1 MISDPAVPNSTAVN
15 SLFLCHFFSPSEDS
29 KKFKVFHMNGDGL
42 HTCVPAPVKSIKTS
56 QQVFIGFKP
65 PPPAGFYVNNIH
77 RARVN
82 IGWCLASAI
91 WLEVRNG
98 WPSLHICRAAGE
110 ANIDEVNRAHRG
122 PYHELNI
129 SRYSRTRGEYCTYT
143 WKVRNES
150 FLSTSVLCE
159 RLKLQCLYSG
169 PLRPNWLDRTFS
181 SCIRQLADCSGGKSE
196 DSWASGP
203 VQVRSAAKSL

>member
-1 MISDPAVPNSTAVN
+1 MSDNVLAVG
-15 SLFLCHFFSPSEDS
+15 LFWRNDLGCASVVPSEQTSSSYIILDIFS
-29 KKFKVFHMNGDGL
+29 ECHM
-42 HTCVPAPVKSIKTS
+42 
-56 QQVFIGFKP
+56 
-65 PPPAGFYVNNIH
+65 
-77 RARVN
+77 AR
-82 IGWCLASAI
+82 GAH
-91 WLEVRNG
+91 G

-110 ANIDEVNRAHRG
+110 ANIDEVDRAHRG

-150 FLSTSVLCE
+150 FLSTTVLCE

-169 PLRPNWLDRTFS
+169 PLRPNWLDRSFS
-181 SCIRQLADCSGGKSE
+181 SCIRQLADSSGGKSE

-203 VQVRSAAKSL
+203 GSSSLCGEVFVTSLFFSFKNWGLRKF

>member
-1 MISDPAVPNSTAVN
+1 M
-15 SLFLCHFFSPSEDS
+15 
-29 KKFKVFHMNGDGL
+29 
-42 HTCVPAPVKSIKTS
+42 
-56 QQVFIGFKP
+56 
-65 PPPAGFYVNNIH
+65 
-77 RARVN
+77 AR
-82 IGWCLASAI
+82 GAH
-91 WLEVRNG
+91 G
-98 WPSLHICRAAGE
+98 GPSLHICRAAGE

-159 RLKLQCLYSG
+159 RLKLRCLYSG
-169 PLRPNWLDRTFS
+169 PLRPNWLDRSFS
-181 SCIRQLADCSGGKSE
+181 SCIRQLADSSGGKSE

-203 VQVRSAAKSL
+203 GSSSLCGEVFVTALFFSFKNWGLRKFCLSTVKGDYSPQITTVW

>member
-1 MISDPAVPNSTAVN
+1 M
-15 SLFLCHFFSPSEDS
+15 
-29 KKFKVFHMNGDGL
+29 
-42 HTCVPAPVKSIKTS
+42 
-56 QQVFIGFKP
+56 
-65 PPPAGFYVNNIH
+65 
-77 RARVN
+77 AR
-82 IGWCLASAI
+82 GAH
-91 WLEVRNG
+91 G

-169 PLRPNWLDRTFS
+169 PLRPNWLDRSFS
-181 SCIRQLADCSGGKSE
+181 SCIRQLADSSGGKSE

-203 VQVRSAAKSL
+203 GSSSLCGKVFVTSLFFFFSKLRTWKILSLSAVKGDYSPQITTV

>member
-1 MISDPAVPNSTAVN
+1 M
-15 SLFLCHFFSPSEDS
+15 
-29 KKFKVFHMNGDGL
+29 
-42 HTCVPAPVKSIKTS
+42 
-56 QQVFIGFKP
+56 
-65 PPPAGFYVNNIH
+65 
-77 RARVN
+77 AR
-82 IGWCLASAI
+82 GAH
-91 WLEVRNG
+91 G

-110 ANIDEVNRAHRG
+110 ANIDEVDRAHRG

-150 FLSTSVLCE
+150 FLSTTVLCE

-169 PLRPNWLDRTFS
+169 PLRPNWLDRSFS
-181 SCIRQLADCSGGKSE
+181 SCIRQLADSSGGKSE

-203 VQVRSAAKSL
+203 GSSSLCGEVFVTSLFFLLKIEDLENSKSFRSKGWLFAPNNNCLVASYSLFSSKLFTSSR

>member
-1 MISDPAVPNSTAVN
+1 M
-15 SLFLCHFFSPSEDS
+15 
-29 KKFKVFHMNGDGL
+29 
-42 HTCVPAPVKSIKTS
+42 
-56 QQVFIGFKP
+56 
-65 PPPAGFYVNNIH
+65 
-77 RARVN
+77 AR
-82 IGWCLASAI
+82 GAH
-91 WLEVRNG
+91 G

-110 ANIDEVNRAHRG
+110 ANIDEVSRAHRG

-150 FLSTSVLCE
+150 FLSTTVLCE

-169 PLRPNWLDRTFS
+169 PLRPNWLDRSFS
-181 SCIRQLADCSGGKSE
+181 SCIRQLADSSGGKSE

-203 VQVRSAAKSL
+203 GSSSLCGEVFVTSLFLLLKIEDLENSKSFRSKGWLFTPKNV